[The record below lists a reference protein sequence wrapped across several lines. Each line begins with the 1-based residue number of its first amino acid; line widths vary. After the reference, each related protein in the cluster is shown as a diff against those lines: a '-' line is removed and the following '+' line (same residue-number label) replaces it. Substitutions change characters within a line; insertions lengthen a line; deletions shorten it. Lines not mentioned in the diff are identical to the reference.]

1 MQENLSGKKC
11 LELITKKKY
20 DLIYLDHRMPDMD
33 GLETRRRMEELQGN
47 LNEDT
52 PVIALTANAIS
63 GAKEEYLNYG
73 FDDYLSKPVSTKSLE
88 KSLLTHLPDD
98 KIGAASED
106 AWCSDTADEPSDG
119 VAVNGL
125 DKEFAMLHLSDE
137 ALFKSAVK
145 DFYGVIDLNA
155 DKLSDMYKDLPN
167 ENAWEGYRIQV
178 HGMKSTAATIGI
190 IPLAGLAKIL
200 EDASGE
206 RDIATVTTLH
216 AIFIKRWRAYKEQLA
231 RIAEEDEA
239 EARGSMPE
247 ASVKPSD
254 NGKKKILVVDDDGAM
269 LRTIKSMIED
279 EYEVHLAPSG
289 AKAMASMEKMRP
301 DLILLDYEMP
311 VCDGRQTLEM
321 IRAKDELASLPVIF
335 LTSVNDRKQVS
346 KALSMIPQGY
356 LLKPLVREKLKA
368 TIRRALAEKNGI

>member
-1 MQENLSGKKC
+1 
-11 LELITKKKY
+11 
-20 DLIYLDHRMPDMD
+20 
-33 GLETRRRMEELQGN
+33 MEKLQGN

-63 GAKEEYLNYG
+63 DAKEEYLNYG
-73 FDDYLSKPVSTKSLE
+73 YDDYLSKPVSTKSLE

-106 AWCSDTADEPSDG
+106 AGCSDTADEPSDG

-239 EARGSMPE
+239 EAADKCDFDADAVR
-247 ASVKPSD
+247 
-254 NGKKKILVVDDDGAM
+254 KILEAVKSAMEDFDVDTADDAIR
-269 LRTIKSMIED
+269 LLD
-279 EYEVHLAPSG
+279 EYKIPEGMTGDVSG
-289 AKAMASMEKMRP
+289 
-301 DLILLDYEMP
+301 
-311 VCDGRQTLEM
+311 
-321 IRAKDELASLPVIF
+321 
-335 LTSVNDRKQVS
+335 
-346 KALSMIPQGY
+346 
-356 LLKPLVREKLKA
+356 LKA
-368 TIRRALAEKNGI
+368 AVAAIDSERTDDAIGRLMETMEGMK